1 MGTLGWSEESTGRG
15 GGLVGFSKQKP
26 WTLSWER
33 EDNTE
38 GEGGEREGEKGK
50 GLWRLTEAHVRPGG
64 KPKQTGLS
72 HGH

>member
-38 GEGGEREGEKGK
+38 GEGG
-50 GLWRLTEAHVRPGG
+50 
-64 KPKQTGLS
+64 
-72 HGH
+72 